1 MTRRGVA
8 LVHLNRA
15 LSKRGVLTRSQ
26 ATEAVLAGRVRVDG
40 RVVRDP
46 AARVD
51 LEQAAIE
58 VDRTQAEA
66 VSWRTMLFN
75 KPRGV
80 LTTSRDPEGR
90 KTVYDVIGEPARALV
105 TVGRLDFATSG
116 LLLLTTDTTLA
127 AWLTDPGNRVPRV
140 YVATVRGRVTPADA
154 ARLED
159 GVMEGDDRLQASA
172 VVVRKTS
179 YRESHLIIELME
191 GKNREVRRL
200 CQVIGHEVTRLKRV
214 GFGSLELGGLAPG
227 AWRELTRED
236 VSRAFPSFKV

>member
-1 MTRRGVA
+1 MTRRGIA

-15 LSKRGVLTRSQ
+15 LSKRGILTRSQ
-26 ATEAVLAGRVRVDG
+26 ATEAVLAGRVTVDG

-51 LEQAAIE
+51 MERAAIE
-58 VDRTQAEA
+58 VDRAQAAA
-66 VSWRTMLFN
+66 VPWRTMLFN

-80 LTTSRDPEGR
+80 LTTSRDPQGR
-90 KTVYDVIGEPARALV
+90 KTVYDVIGEPARGLV

-127 AWLTDPGNRVPRV
+127 AWLTDPGHRVPRV
-140 YVATVRGRVTPADA
+140 YLATVRGRVTPADA

-159 GVMEGDDRLQASA
+159 GVMEGGDRLQASA

-179 YRESHLIIELME
+179 NRESHLIIELME

-200 CQVIGHEVTRLKRV
+200 CQVVGHEVTRLKRV
-214 GFGSLELGGLAPG
+214 RFGHLDLGGLVPG

-236 VSRAFPSFKV
+236 VGRAFPSFKV